1 MKQKGGEKRKDIKKL
16 EENLRI
22 MEEKRKCL

>member
-16 EENLRI
+16 EESLRI